1 MNGGRVGDWGLTA
14 EGPSGRAAGWLSGC
28 IITGELNLGTRLLSG
43 DSQSLELGSKG
54 LIPSQELD
62 SGRSHRAGR
71 AAPGLVTWGR
81 PCWLSLWGLRLRWGW
96 EPSEP
101 L

>member
-1 MNGGRVGDWGLTA
+1 M

-62 SGRSHRAGR
+62 SGRSHRGWGGCPRAGHLGK
-71 AAPGLVTWGR
+71 ALLAESLGPEAEMGLGAK
-81 PCWLSLWGLRLRWGW
+81 
-96 EPSEP
+96 
-101 L
+101 